1 MRLQPSA
8 CWRRVFGCDM
18 TKLHY
23 LDPNAAGQPT
33 VLLLHGLGADAT
45 SWTLQLPALTG
56 AGFRPIATDTPGFGQ
71 SPYDG
76 HGWSIRRIAA
86 ELASLLE
93 ELQTGPAHVVGLSMG
108 GTIAQQFAL
117 DFPQLTRRLVL
128 VSTFSVLRPDTLSG
142 WFYFIQRLVVVN
154 TLGLPAQARLV
165 AQRIFPAP
173 HQEYLR
179 EILVETISRADPRAY
194 RKAMA
199 SLGLFNSMKRLGE
212 IKVPTLVVTGADDT
226 TVTPARQHLL
236 VDGIPDA
243 RQVIVP
249 HAGHAVPV
257 DQAERFNRELLAFLV
272 NL

>member
-1 MRLQPSA
+1 
-8 CWRRVFGCDM
+8 M

-179 EILVETISRADPRAY
+179 EILVETISNADPRAY

-226 TVTPARQHLL
+226 TVTPARQRLL

>member
-1 MRLQPSA
+1 
-8 CWRRVFGCDM
+8 M

-76 HGWSIRRIAA
+76 HGWSICRIAA

-179 EILVETISRADPRAY
+179 EILVETISNADPRAY

-226 TVTPARQHLL
+226 TVTPARQRLL
-236 VDGIPDA
+236 VDGIPAA